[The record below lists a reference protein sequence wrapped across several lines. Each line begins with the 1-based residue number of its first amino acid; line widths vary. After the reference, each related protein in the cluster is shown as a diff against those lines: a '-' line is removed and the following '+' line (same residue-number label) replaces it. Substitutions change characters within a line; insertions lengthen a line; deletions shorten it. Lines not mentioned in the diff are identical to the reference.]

1 MNRILPAILMV
12 FLIAGAAYGWNFEKS
27 SIPVDQIQSGGPP
40 KDGIP
45 ALLNPTFV
53 TPAESGL
60 DPEDRVIGFVS
71 GGDARAYPIRIM
83 SWHELVNDEVNGKP
97 VLASW

>member
-1 MNRILPAILMV
+1 MNRILPSILMV
-12 FLIAGAAYGWNFEKS
+12 FLFAGAAYGWNFEKS

-45 ALLNPTFV
+45 ALLNPRFV

-60 DPEDRVIGFVS
+60 DPGDRVIGFVS

-83 SWHELVNDEVNGKP
+83 AWHELVNDEVNGKP

>member
-1 MNRILPAILMV
+1 MNRILPAILIV
-12 FLIAGAAYGWNFEKS
+12 FLTVVAAYGWSFEKS
-27 SIPVDQIQSGGPP
+27 SIPVDQILSGGPP

-45 ALLNPTFV
+45 ALLNPKFA

-71 GGDARAYPIRIM
+71 GGDARAYPMRIM

-97 VLASW
+97 VLVSW